1 MNRINCSIM
10 PLIQR
15 NPQAAAIV
23 AGSVKYPDIH
33 GIVRF
38 YTMKNGTLVYAD
50 VNGLPYAG
58 NRCSQEIFGFH
69 IHGGDSCT
77 GNAEDPFVDAGK
89 HFDKDNCPHPFH
101 SGDLP
106 PLFGNN
112 GKAVSIFLT
121 NRFSVD
127 EIIGRTMII
136 HGSPDDFTTQ
146 PSGNSGMKIACGVI
160 MTVRQ

>member
-23 AGSVKYPDIH
+23 TGSEKYPDIH
-33 GIVRF
+33 GSVRF
-38 YTMKNGTLVYAD
+38 YNMKNGTLVYSD

-77 GNAEDPFVDAGK
+77 GNAEDPLQMRV
-89 HFDKDNCPHPFH
+89 
-101 SGDLP
+101 S
-106 PLFGNN
+106 
-112 GKAVSIFLT
+112 VSIRIIALIRFIRATCL
-121 NRFSVD
+121 RFSA
-127 EIIGRTMII
+127 TMERL
-136 HGSPDDFTTQ
+136 FQ
-146 PSGNSGMKIACGVI
+146 FF
-160 MTVRQ
+160 

>member
-1 MNRINCSIM
+1 M

-23 AGSVKYPDIH
+23 AGSGKYPDIH

-69 IHGGDSCT
+69 IHGGT
-77 GNAEDPFVDAGK
+77 PVPAMLK
-89 HFDKDNCPHPFH
+89 IR
-101 SGDLP
+101 LQMR
-106 PLFGNN
+106 
-112 GKAVSIFLT
+112 VSILIRIIALIRFIRATCL
-121 NRFSVD
+121 RFSA
-127 EIIGRTMII
+127 
-136 HGSPDDFTTQ
+136 TTE
-146 PSGNSGMKIACGVI
+146 
-160 MTVRQ
+160 RLFRFF